1 MTENCDRNKLTL
13 LEAAAQPK
21 SRPGHNSG
29 VVEAARTPARG
40 HQLQV
45 YVIFYRL
52 RLSTPLF
59 HRRQL
64 TYEWRVPVELRQ
76 CTQKNCFS

>member
-13 LEAAAQPK
+13 LEAAAQAK
-21 SRPGHNSG
+21 SRPGHNFG
-29 VVEAARTPARG
+29 AVATARTPARG

-59 HRRQL
+59 H
-64 TYEWRVPVELRQ
+64 
-76 CTQKNCFS
+76 